1 MRTQDLTLK
10 RARRLRQSLTG
21 PEVGL
26 WGHLRNR
33 QLGGFRFRRQ
43 HPIGPYILDFYCP
56 QARLAVEIDG
66 SAHGHPDQIRHDA
79 RRDEW
84 LATKGVRTL
93 RIPSSWTKSPSAVL
107 EIILDELR
115 RNAPSGPPGHLP
127 RERGRT
133 RNGGDS

>member
-26 WGHLRNR
+26 WGHLRRR

-43 HPIGPYILDFYCP
+43 HPIGPYILDFYCA

-84 LATKGVRTL
+84 LAAKGIRTL
-93 RIPSSWTKSPSAVL
+93 RIPSSRTKSPSAVL
-107 EIILDELR
+107 ETILDELR
-115 RNAPSGPPGHLP
+115 RNAPSV
-127 RERGRT
+127 T
-133 RNGGDS
+133 S